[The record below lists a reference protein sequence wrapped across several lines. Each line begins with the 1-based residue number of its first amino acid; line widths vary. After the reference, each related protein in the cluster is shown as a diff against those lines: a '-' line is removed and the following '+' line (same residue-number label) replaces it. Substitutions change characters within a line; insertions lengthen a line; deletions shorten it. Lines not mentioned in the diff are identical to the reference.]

1 MRRRSAE
8 KEDILDMKKEEP
20 KKEVIKTGTV
30 NCPFLNVRH
39 EPKPNAKLMKIIKKG
54 DVVTI
59 DESFDDKLW
68 YKIDGGYTK
77 KAFIDIN

>member
-1 MRRRSAE
+1 MKRRSAE
-8 KEDILDMKKEEP
+8 KEDILEIKKEEP
-20 KKEVIKTGTV
+20 KKETIKTGTV
-30 NCPFLNVRH
+30 NCQLLNVRY

-68 YKIDGGYTK
+68 YKIDGGYIK